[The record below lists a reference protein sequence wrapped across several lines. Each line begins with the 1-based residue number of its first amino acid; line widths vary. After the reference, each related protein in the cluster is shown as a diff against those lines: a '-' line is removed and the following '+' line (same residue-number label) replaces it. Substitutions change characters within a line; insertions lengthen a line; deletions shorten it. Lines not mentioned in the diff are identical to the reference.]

1 MPGVLIVE
9 QSAAVAREIA
19 TACQAAGL
27 AVAGIARDG
36 LEAVTMARQ
45 LSPTHVTIDLVM
57 PRLPGL
63 QVVQAMQRHGLT
75 PFVIVIS
82 AVTAREQI
90 VAARA
95 AGARAYLLKPVV
107 QPKLAE
113 ILGAARDAAAVAP
126 VHATL

>member
-1 MPGVLIVE
+1 MTGVLIVE
-9 QSAAVAREIA
+9 QSPTVAREIA
-19 TACQAAGL
+19 AACAAAGI

-45 LSPTHVTIDLVM
+45 LQPSHVTIDLVL

-63 QVVQAMQRHGLT
+63 QVLEALQRHGLN
-75 PFVIVIS
+75 PFTIVIS
-82 AVTAREQI
+82 AVTAREPI

-95 AGARAYLLKPVV
+95 AGARAYLLKPVL

-113 ILGAARDAAAVAP
+113 ILGAARDLSGVA
-126 VHATL
+126 VHATT